1 MKAARGRQTAFSEG
15 KVVLNS
21 LLPRKECDEMRQ
33 LLVDVKLKF
42 FMGFYGDVSFSDSSL
57 KREMTLPVGPSYL
70 ILNQFLNL

>member
-21 LLPRKECDEMRQ
+21 LLPRKECDETMQ

-42 FMGFYGDVSFSDSSL
+42 FMGRSMEMSVFL
-57 KREMTLPVGPSYL
+57 TPALREK
-70 ILNQFLNL
+70 